1 MIIAIVILSLLS
13 IFLIY
18 STYNL
23 VRKLENYEDSLET
36 SDILIADVA
45 SDIKQVLADMRKID
59 HNGIFED
66 DDEVGQTF
74 KQILKTIERLE
85 RL

>member
-1 MIIAIVILSLLS
+1 
-13 IFLIY
+13 
-18 STYNL
+18 
-23 VRKLENYEDSLET
+23 LET